1 MDWVTPEHSRSQVNA
16 AGALLIDP
24 VAPSE
29 EMEWARSVVNNWR
42 AAHNLP
48 LDALLRMLQGA
59 IAGFG
64 KDALVAQRLKRLQ
77 SIEGKLR
84 RFSRM
89 KLSQMQ
95 DIGGC
100 RAVLPIS
107 DDVRTVCS
115 DIYDESDEQSRLYN
129 YLENPKESGYRG
141 IHIVHAYSP
150 ISKQHEAYRGMKVE
164 MQLRSNLQHIWA
176 TAVESVATFTGQALK
191 ASSGNE
197 DWLRL
202 FSLMGS
208 YIAKKEGL
216 PLVLNTPDSDG
227 EIRDEIAKYADRID
241 AIPKLEAYGD
251 LAKVIE
257 RLDDDDDVL
266 ASRAHVTVKTHR
278 RLKRAA
284 YVHIRLQVTEKGTVQ
299 VRWKPYS
306 QGQWSKALRAYE
318 EAEKEIRDPDR
329 EETVLVSASSV
340 DDLKRAYPNYFV
352 DTSVFVEELRQAI
365 T

>member
-1 MDWVTPEHSRSQVNA
+1 MERVVPEHSRNQVNA
-16 AGALLIDP
+16 ADALLIEP
-24 VAPSE
+24 VVPPE

-42 AAHNLP
+42 AAHSVP
-48 LDALLRMLQGA
+48 LDARMRRLQSA
-59 IAGFG
+59 IAGYG
-64 KDALVAQRLKRLQ
+64 KDALVAQRLKRLS

-100 RAVLPIS
+100 RAVLPIT

-115 DIYDESDEQSRLYN
+115 DICDESDKMIRMYN

-141 IHIVHAYSP
+141 IHIIHSYSP
-150 ISKQHEAYRGMKVE
+150 NLKQHEVYRGRKVE

-202 FSLMGS
+202 FALMGS
-208 YIAKKEGL
+208 YIAKKEDL
-216 PLVLNTPDSDG
+216 PLVPNTPDSSG
-227 EIRDEIAKYADRID
+227 KIREEIAEYADKID
-241 AIPKLEAYGD
+241 AIPKMEAYGA

-257 RLDDDDDVL
+257 RLDDDDDVR
-266 ASRAHVTVKTHR
+266 ASRAHFAVKTHR
-278 RLKRAA
+278 RLKREA
-284 YVHIRLQVTEKGTVQ
+284 YVHVQLQVTDKGTAR

-306 QGQWSKALRAYE
+306 QGQWSKALRSYE
-318 EAEKEIRDPDR
+318 EAEKEIQDPDR
-329 EETVLVSASSV
+329 EETVLVRSSSI

-352 DTSVFVEELRQAI
+352 DTSVFVEELREAI
-365 T
+365 A

>member
-1 MDWVTPEHSRSQVNA
+1 MDWVVPEHSRSQVNV
-16 AGALLIDP
+16 AGTLLIDP
-24 VAPSE
+24 VVPSE
-29 EMEWARSVVNNWR
+29 EMDWALDVVNNWR

-48 LDALLRMLQGA
+48 LDALLRRLQRA

-64 KDALVAQRLKRLQ
+64 KDALVAQRLKRLS

-100 RAVLPIS
+100 RAVLPTVS
-107 DDVRTVCS
+107 DVRDVCS
-115 DIYDESDEQSRLYN
+115 DIYDDSDETSRLYN

-150 ISKQHEAYRGMKVE
+150 VLKRNAIYRGMKVE

-176 TAVESVATFTGQALK
+176 TAVETVDTFTGQALK
-191 ASSGNE
+191 ASKGNE

-208 YIAKKEGL
+208 YFAKKEGL
-216 PLVLNTPDSDG
+216 PPVPNTPVGDS
-227 EIRDEIAKYADRID
+227 EIQREIAMCASRID
-241 AIPKLEAYGD
+241 AIAKLESYKSMV
-251 LAKVIE
+251 KVIE
-257 RLDDDDDVL
+257 TLDDD
-266 ASRAHVTVKTHR
+266 AKTHR
-278 RLKRAA
+278 RIKAA
-284 YVHIRLQVTEKGTVQ
+284 YVHIRIQLEGDTAPM
-299 VRWKPYS
+299 RWKQYS
-306 QGQWSKALRAYE
+306 QGQYKKAIRAYE
-318 EAEKEIRDPDR
+318 DAEKEIRDSDR
-329 EETVLVSASSV
+329 EETVLVSASSIE
-340 DDLKRAYPNYFV
+340 DLKRAYPNYFV